1 MIITDLMEYDG
12 KKVRVTLETD
22 EVVEGNIKYIPAY
35 SEIYGW
41 LRAHY
46 FYVTFENNKMVSF
59 RAHHV
64 KTCELI

>member
-12 KKVRVTLETD
+12 KKVRVTLEND

-41 LRAHY
+41 LKAHY
-46 FYVTFENNKMVSF
+46 FYINDKSF
-59 RAHHV
+59 RAHFV